1 MRCTDVRP
9 TLRHWLWLGAL
20 GLAGFSVALGACE
33 ADEDDYLRGDPTNA
47 VVTLDDTH
55 TGWDQSDCSGC
66 HSPVHSAAYT
76 VDQCS
81 ICHGGNGGEVQPAT
95 HDTPQLTEDHAGWLQ
110 ADCGT
115 CHSAT
120 GTHLGAYVIP
130 ACGVCHGSNGGPLR
144 PNNHWLTHCNDCHAT
159 GPEAWNDCT
168 HTGYELDAPQ
178 SCRYCHQ

>member
-1 MRCTDVRP
+1 MHSTDVRSP
-9 TLRHWLWLGAL
+9 FRHWLWLGAY
-20 GLAGFSVALGACE
+20 GLIVSSVALGACE
-33 ADEDDYLRGDPTNA
+33 ADAYDYPRGDPTTA

-55 TGWDQSDCSGC
+55 AGWEQSDCTMCHGNAHSG
-66 HSPVHSAAYT
+66 AYT

-95 HDTPQLTEDHAGWLQ
+95 HDTPQLTADHAGWLQ
-110 ADCGT
+110 ADCAS

-120 GTHLGAYVIP
+120 GTHGGDYEVP

-144 PNNHWLTHCNDCHAT
+144 PDNHWLTNCNDCHAS
-159 GPEAWNDCT
+159 GPEAWNSCT
-168 HTGYELDAPQ
+168 HTGYEIAAPK